1 MPFEN
6 ATNHK
11 RVQKVIETL
20 DLIEASRVSNK
31 ASQKEMT
38 DMLKPL
44 MEYLGVADKV
54 PVIEETV
61 VEETK
66 PEVPGGKWSNNPTIY
81 DIRDAAA
88 SAPLSHLQVAMAVYL
103 NRIDEFFDDCKKSKI
118 YLKGLD
124 N

>member
-44 MEYLGVADKV
+44 ME
-54 PVIEETV
+54 
-61 VEETK
+61 
-66 PEVPGGKWSNNPTIY
+66 EV
-81 DIRDAAA
+81 
-88 SAPLSHLQVAMAVYL
+88 
-103 NRIDEFFDDCKKSKI
+103 
-118 YLKGLD
+118 
-124 N
+124 